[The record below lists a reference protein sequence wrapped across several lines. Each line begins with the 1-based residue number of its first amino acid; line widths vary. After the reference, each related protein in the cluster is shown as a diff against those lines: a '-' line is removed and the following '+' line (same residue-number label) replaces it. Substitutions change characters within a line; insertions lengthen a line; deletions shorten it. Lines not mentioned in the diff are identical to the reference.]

1 MSMTSKSARHPKIR
15 VFLVDDHPLVR
26 EGVRSFLHTFA
37 KNAMRPA
44 SIIADANEHEK
55 PWDAIQALHALQSG
69 QKTENFDRVEA
80 KALTSIIRA
89 EELSWGA
96 ASVLLSRFVW
106 TSADGA
112 RAIHASA
119 WLAVCVQVITFAI
132 AKLVARQQVI
142 AGWALGVVL
151 RFAVVGVWAFLG
163 IKALGLEAGPA
174 LLSLVLFFFVS
185 TLVEP
190 LFLNV

>member
-1 MSMTSKSARHPKIR
+1 MPSVAPRGVMRAIVGFTVAQLA
-15 VFLVDDHPLVR
+15 LVLV
-26 EGVRSFLHTFA
+26 
-37 KNAMRPA
+37 
-44 SIIADANEHEK
+44 
-55 PWDAIQALHALQSG
+55 
-69 QKTENFDRVEA
+69 
-80 KALTSIIRA
+80 
-89 EELSWGA
+89 
-96 ASVLLSRFVW
+96 ASVVLSQFVW
-106 TSADGA
+106 TTAEGA
-112 RAIHASA
+112 RAVRASA

-151 RFAVVGVWAFLG
+151 RFAIVGVWAFLG

-185 TLVEP
+185 TLIEP

>member
-1 MSMTSKSARHPKIR
+1 MLSAAPRGVTRAI
-15 VFLVDDHPLVR
+15 VGFTVAQLALVL
-26 EGVRSFLHTFA
+26 L
-37 KNAMRPA
+37 
-44 SIIADANEHEK
+44 
-55 PWDAIQALHALQSG
+55 
-69 QKTENFDRVEA
+69 
-80 KALTSIIRA
+80 
-89 EELSWGA
+89 
-96 ASVLLSRFVW
+96 ASVVLSRFVW

-132 AKLVARQQVI
+132 ARLVARQQVI